1 MSSGMNHYRFTNE
14 WGLLPIARILQY
26 SRSLFFQLQILKE
39 SRPGLLLHVL
49 LLVVSVNRSYGQQA
63 TNLTINISLS
73 NELPASFAK
82 IQVMDLKDST
92 LLNRVADE
100 NGTGIINLT
109 KTEKFRLIVRYLGYK
124 DFSQNFETSKLTGT
138 ELDIILEPANI
149 ALGEVVIKAN
159 RPLIERSGDKL
170 ILNVSSIVEPGN
182 EVPLL
187 EILNYVPGVIID
199 NGTIILNGKRG
210 VKVTIDGRD
219 QPNLSINILNGILTS
234 NIKNIEI
241 IQNPSSQYDAAGSA
255 GIINIVTKKNLGKLL
270 QNSTTTSLTQAKR
283 PSYSLSNSLIV
294 STDKLLINQS
304 LSFKQTRSVSEKFY
318 SQNNNLSNGFTKLT
332 EFSNDSIDVIYP
344 TGSLDIDFIAS
355 RKHTITSGFTAFGSQ
370 RNSTQ
375 LSNQNLVITGVPD
388 RNLDFSGLTKAK
400 IFNSATYLGLTT
412 KLDTNGSN
420 RKLFLNYTGF
430 ENSSRISNASEILNS
445 KDMTN
450 GRIKNSISLFTANLD
465 YLKVLNRS
473 SSLRYGLKYAA
484 STIGNF
490 SDYKYQVDNLNS
502 ADFQDFSF
510 SEVISAG
517 YSDYSRQHKNF
528 DYTIGFRAEFTDFKN
543 NYKQNQLGERVIENS
558 YLSIFPSFNMNYT
571 RNPNHIFSFFGGRRI
586 NRPLYDFLSPFIQV
600 RNNYSYSQGN
610 PNLKPMYTYN
620 LGISYLIKQQY
631 SVSLSYAKIDQV
643 FASIQSFDPVTN
655 NVIYTIGNLNSQ
667 QDVSLSLSLPFVL
680 GEKINLTPSMNLFYN
695 KFESPDQYSQLS
707 NTGKVAFNTFISA
720 RFRPTNKLTLSS
732 TFYYFTGSYQSQLR
746 SFPRSYLNLTT
757 RYSLIPNRASLTFS
771 INDLFYKNNYR
782 EQFGFE
788 QSVIESYNRSDTR
801 SVQMGFAYRF
811 GKLKSERELTSKPQN
826 EENSRIKTQ

>member
-1 MSSGMNHYRFTNE
+1 MNHHRFTNE
-14 WGLLPIARILQY
+14 GGLLQMSRILQY
-26 SRSLFFQLQILKE
+26 SISLFFQLQMLKGPW
-39 SRPGLLLHVL
+39 RRLALYVMFF
-49 LLVVSVNRSYGQQA
+49 VVSVNGSYGQQA
-63 TNLTINISLS
+63 ANLTIKISLS
-73 NELPASFAK
+73 NRLPASYAK
-82 IQVMDLKDST
+82 IQMVDLKDLT
-92 LLNRVADE
+92 VVNQIADE
-100 NGTGIINLT
+100 NGTGIINLA
-109 KTEKFRLIVRYLGYK
+109 KTEKFRLIVQYLGYK
-124 DFSQNFETSKLTGT
+124 DFLQNFETSKLTEP
-138 ELDIILEPANI
+138 ELDIILEPAKI
-149 ALGEVVIKAN
+149 ALGEVVVKSN

-170 ILNVSSIVEPGN
+170 ILNVSSIVELGT

-187 EILNYVPGVIID
+187 EILNYAPGVIID
-199 NGTIILNGKRG
+199 NGTIILNGKPG

-219 QPNLSINILNGILTS
+219 QPNLSTNILNGILSS
-234 NIKNIEI
+234 NIRNIEI
-241 IQNPSSQYDAAGSA
+241 IQNPSSQYDAAGAA

-270 QNSTTTSLTQAKR
+270 LNTTTTSLSHAKR

-304 LSFKQTRSVSEKFY
+304 LSFQQTRSISEKFY

-344 TGSLDIDFIAS
+344 AGSLDIDFLAS
-355 RKHTITSGFTAFGSQ
+355 RKHTITGGVTAFGSQ

-375 LSNQNLVITGVPD
+375 LSTQNLEISGVPNQ
-388 RNLDFSGLTKAK
+388 NLDFSGLTKAK

-420 RKLFLNYTGF
+420 RKLFLNYTSF

-445 KDMTN
+445 RDLTN

-465 YLKVLNRS
+465 YLKILNRY
-473 SSLRYGLKYAA
+473 SSLKYGLKYAI
-484 STIGNF
+484 STVGNF
-490 SDYKYQVDNLNS
+490 SDYKYSVDNLTS
-502 ADFQDFSF
+502 TDFQDFSF
-510 SEVISAG
+510 SEGISAG
-517 YSDYSRQHKNF
+517 YLDYSHRLRNF
-528 DYTIGFRAEFTDFKN
+528 DYTFGLRAEFTDFEN
-543 NYKQNQLGERVIENS
+543 SYKQNQLGERVIENS
-558 YLSIFPSFNMNYT
+558 YLSIFPSFNVNYT
-571 RNPNHIFSFFGGRRI
+571 RNPDHIFSFFGGRRI

-610 PNLKPMYTYN
+610 PDLKPMYAYN

-631 SVSLSYAKIDQV
+631 SVSLSYANIDQV

-655 NVIYTIGNLNSQ
+655 NVVYTIGNLNSQ
-667 QDVSLSLSLPFVL
+667 QDLSLSLSLPFVL
-680 GEKINLTPSMNLFYN
+680 GEKINLTPSINMFYN
-695 KFESPDQYSQLS
+695 KFKSPDQYSQLS
-707 NTGKVAFNTFISA
+707 RTGKGAFNTFISA

-782 EQFGFE
+782 EQFSFE
-788 QSVIESYNRSDTR
+788 QSAIESYNRSDTR
-801 SVQMGFAYRF
+801 SVQLGFAYRF
-811 GKLKSERELTSKPQN
+811 GKLKPERELTSKPQN